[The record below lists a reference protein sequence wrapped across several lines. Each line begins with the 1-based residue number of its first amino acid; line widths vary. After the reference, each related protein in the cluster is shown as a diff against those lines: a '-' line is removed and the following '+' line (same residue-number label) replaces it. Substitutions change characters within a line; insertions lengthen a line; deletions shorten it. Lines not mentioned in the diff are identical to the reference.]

1 MSTRSPHDAL
11 GLVVDTNSECGDTN
25 LEATMLGASIHPANL
40 PVAIVEPNR
49 LRTLNLLEP
58 ITSHV
63 AHAFILESERPVV
76 IFESHHLCSL
86 ITLPEP
92 TASHVA
98 HAPIAESA
106 IPYTSLSVTELNTP
120 HFARAPISESGNQ
133 SSKAHVLSCVAT
145 SNARSVPISPV
156 DITVFELSLL
166 AQLDQQSKEKAP
178 SKASIDA
185 EEVLVNRYIC
195 TYALAIE
202 ALLGG
207 PNVMAIRVGIYVQT
221 SLVAAQLLMIR
232 EAWHRKCEDSRKGTG
247 TKESSTLS
255 AEVEKK
261 ADVYTVKSMLA
272 AVEEFKS
279 RQCLAVSCRP
289 SYLSYVPSSD
299 PSTGATAVRQSG
311 STDMLLT
318 PAARY
323 ISTRCIV
330 LSFPTSGTGSNR
342 NGGEHE
348 RGSVANLVGDAFNA
362 TIYVPASQVDSAQS
376 RWSDARTLC
385 GDVSGGVTA
394 NQVGIPTGATPTPT
408 PSTPTVTS
416 GLGFPQRGRGSSP
429 SLVLEEEEEYKISQR
444 GMYGAS
450 ISSMATMSSIGS
462 MGTNIA
468 IPDMSL
474 LSSGSGATTP
484 GFVKDVNN
492 SSSGAAS
499 ANVPE
504 ISLKASSLKVKDDF
518 EQRWWYR
525 NDVGSQQLY
534 FSMTWTKLKE
544 LLTAKKEEK
553 KQEAVGRETRVSYGL
568 SFLSKPTRV
577 NKFGTSIKR
586 VKTPT
591 IYQNFFTSGFTNAWG
606 FFIVISAQGTSYWRK
621 WLAQPPDV
629 AAVHETNAGRTCSF
643 KDILSQQ
650 DD

>member
-106 IPYTSLSVTELNTP
+106 IPYTSLSVTELTTP

-185 EEVLVNRYIC
+185 EEVLVNRKSGRRCIVPLVGVGSAIVGYIC

-232 EAWHRKCEDSRKGTG
+232 EAWHRKCEDR
-247 TKESSTLS
+247 
-255 AEVEKK
+255 
-261 ADVYTVKSMLA
+261 
-272 AVEEFKS
+272 
-279 RQCLAVSCRP
+279 
-289 SYLSYVPSSD
+289 
-299 PSTGATAVRQSG
+299 
-311 STDMLLT
+311 
-318 PAARY
+318 
-323 ISTRCIV
+323 
-330 LSFPTSGTGSNR
+330 
-342 NGGEHE
+342 
-348 RGSVANLVGDAFNA
+348 
-362 TIYVPASQVDSAQS
+362 
-376 RWSDARTLC
+376 
-385 GDVSGGVTA
+385 
-394 NQVGIPTGATPTPT
+394 
-408 PSTPTVTS
+408 
-416 GLGFPQRGRGSSP
+416 
-429 SLVLEEEEEYKISQR
+429 
-444 GMYGAS
+444 
-450 ISSMATMSSIGS
+450 
-462 MGTNIA
+462 
-468 IPDMSL
+468 
-474 LSSGSGATTP
+474 
-484 GFVKDVNN
+484 
-492 SSSGAAS
+492 
-499 ANVPE
+499 
-504 ISLKASSLKVKDDF
+504 
-518 EQRWWYR
+518 
-525 NDVGSQQLY
+525 
-534 FSMTWTKLKE
+534 
-544 LLTAKKEEK
+544 
-553 KQEAVGRETRVSYGL
+553 
-568 SFLSKPTRV
+568 
-577 NKFGTSIKR
+577 
-586 VKTPT
+586 
-591 IYQNFFTSGFTNAWG
+591 
-606 FFIVISAQGTSYWRK
+606 
-621 WLAQPPDV
+621 
-629 AAVHETNAGRTCSF
+629 
-643 KDILSQQ
+643 
-650 DD
+650 